1 MLILA
6 TNAAITLPTF
16 YFKFGLCQQL
26 CNKQAIG
33 KHIHSTYIIIIYF
46 ILFIIYGLTTIKT
59 QTINNQQLDAILGNQ
74 DSYSHALTPVEK
86 VLCHFPVGPRS
97 DECAEKKLI
106 LLLKLACNTDVRPK
120 TLVER
125 SINDNFVNKPKEQI
139 MLAVLLFGK

>member
-1 MLILA
+1 MQQTSNWQTHSPYLHIL
-6 TNAAITLPTF
+6 L
-16 YFKFGLCQQL
+16 LL
-26 CNKQAIG
+26 
-33 KHIHSTYIIIIYF
+33 F

-74 DSYSHALTPVEK
+74 DSYSHALTSVEK

-97 DECAEKKLI
+97 HECAEKKLI